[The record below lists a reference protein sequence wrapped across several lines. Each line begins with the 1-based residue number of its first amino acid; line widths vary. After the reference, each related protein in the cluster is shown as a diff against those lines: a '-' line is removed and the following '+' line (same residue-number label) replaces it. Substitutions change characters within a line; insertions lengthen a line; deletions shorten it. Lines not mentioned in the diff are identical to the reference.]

1 MLWNDITIDMMIMVY
16 ITGLFTLILVCLY
29 ALIQSKANKLY
40 TFTIIPLALIIASM
54 TWQGIKMLQGMPVHG
69 LPMETQVQ
77 VMFVHDSKPWIYVL
91 LNSENGPKF
100 YKIEWNEENKEKM
113 KQLQQSIG
121 TGFAE
126 GEFKK
131 GNPGETK
138 DSFFFTPMLNMSEP
152 DRKDPDEEDRTPV
165 SIDSSGVTY
174 TSQSPSGGGPGST
187 STGGYEHEYED
198 DNGVSY
204 TRSPEIEH
212 EGWSTL
218 LLFTE
223 TEVREPLIGPLNE
236 GEE

>member
-1 MLWNDITIDMMIMVY
+1 
-16 ITGLFTLILVCLY
+16 
-29 ALIQSKANKLY
+29 
-40 TFTIIPLALIIASM
+40 
-54 TWQGIKMLQGMPVHG
+54 
-69 LPMETQVQ
+69 
-77 VMFVHDSKPWIYVL
+77 MFVHDSKPWIYAL
-91 LNSENGPKF
+91 LNSEDGPKF

-126 GEFKK
+126 GEFKE
-131 GNPGETK
+131 GNTGES
-138 DSFFFTPMLNMSEP
+138 DSFFFTPMMNMSEP

-165 SIDSSGVTY
+165 SIDSSGVSY

-187 STGGYEHEYED
+187 STRGYEHEYED
-198 DNGVSY
+198 DVIY
-204 TRSPEIEH
+204 TRNPEIEH

-223 TEVREPLIGPLNE
+223 QEVREPFIGPLNK